1 MTEQEKK
8 RYKEVEAEI
17 KELVSQIN
25 ELNRKIT
32 RLKTEKLSLRLS
44 PLKLGDKVYYEVP
57 CGRNKKETIC
67 IIEEGTEGFAR
78 VRPYTKDGIL
88 SSRSF
93 IVCDLNKSYSEML
106 RKVEE

>member
-25 ELNRKIT
+25 KLNQKIT

-57 CGRNKKETIC
+57 YGRNKKETIC
-67 IIEEGTEGFAR
+67 IIEEGAEGFAH

-93 IVCDLNKSYSEML
+93 IICDLNKSYSEML